1 MAQWAIGDVQGCL
14 AALRRL
20 ITAIEAQDARARF
33 YFCGDLVNRGEDSL
47 STLQFVQTLAAQGRA
62 HTVLGNHDLYAL
74 ACAAGFLQPKA
85 QDTFTELLAA
95 PELWV
100 DWLRQQPLAI
110 DIHTPT
116 GQFLLTHA
124 GVWPSWSASQTLG
137 LAARVENVLQADSW
151 AAQLQTLWHG
161 GARLW
166 RDDLSALDAPRFT
179 VNALMRMRLIAPDGG
194 LDFDVKEAANDAP
207 AGYMPWFELPS
218 ATMQSATQKRILV
231 FGHWS
236 ALGLRNEE
244 HLIALDT
251 GCVWGRQLTA
261 VELVAD
267 AAKRRVVQV
276 DSRAKLESQYG
287 LVPARDKAMTSEQV
301 YRLLNQE

>member
-1 MAQWAIGDVQGCL
+1 MAKWAIGDVQGCL
-14 AALRRL
+14 GALRRL
-20 ITAIEAQDARARF
+20 IAAIELRDTQATF

-47 STLQFVQTLAAQGRA
+47 GTLQFIQTLAAQGRA

-74 ACAAGFLQPKA
+74 ACATGFLQPKV

-110 DIHTPT
+110 DIHAST
-116 GQFLLTHA
+116 GHFLLTHA
-124 GVWPSWSASQTLG
+124 GVWPSWSVAQTLS
-137 LAARVENVLQADSW
+137 LAAQVEAVLQADDW
-151 AAQLQTLWHG
+151 ATQLQTLWHG

-166 RDDLSALDAPRFT
+166 RDDLSELDAKRFT
-179 VNALMRMRLIAPDGG
+179 VNVLMRMRLIAPDGG
-194 LDFDVKEAANDAP
+194 LDFEVKEAASAAP
-207 AGYMPWFELPS
+207 AGYTPWFELPNN
-218 ATMQSATQKRILV
+218 TMQSSADKRVLV

-236 ALGLRNEE
+236 ALGLRNEAN
-244 HLIALDT
+244 LIALDT

-261 VELVAD
+261 VELIAD
-267 AAKRRVVQV
+267 VVKRRVVQV
-276 DSRAKLESQYG
+276 DSRAKLESKYG

>member
-14 AALRRL
+14 GALRRL
-20 ITAIEAQDARARF
+20 ITAIEAQDAHATF

-47 STLQFVQTLAAQGRA
+47 GTLQFIQTLAAQGRA

-74 ACAAGFLQPKA
+74 ACAAGFLQPKV

-110 DIHTPT
+110 DIHAST
-116 GQFLLTHA
+116 GHFLLTHA
-124 GVWPSWSASQTLG
+124 GVWPSWSAAQTLS
-137 LAARVENVLQADSW
+137 LAAQVEAVLQADDW
-151 AAQLQTLWHG
+151 AVQLQTLWHG

-166 RDDLSALDAPRFT
+166 RDDLSELDAKRFT
-179 VNALMRMRLIAPDGG
+179 VNVLMRMRLIAPDGG
-194 LDFDVKEAANDAP
+194 LDFEVKEAASAAP
-207 AGYMPWFELPS
+207 AGYTPWFELPS
-218 ATMQSATQKRILV
+218 NTMQSSADKRVLV

-236 ALGLRNEE
+236 ALGLRNEAN
-244 HLIALDT
+244 LIALDT

-261 VELVAD
+261 VELIAD
-267 AAKRRVVQV
+267 VVKRRVVQM

-287 LVPARDKAMTSEQV
+287 LVPTRDTVMTSEQV
-301 YRLLNQE
+301 HRLLEQE

>member
-20 ITAIEAQDARARF
+20 ITAIEAQDAQARF

-47 STLQFVQTLAAQGRA
+47 GTLQFVQTLAAQGRA

-100 DWLRQQPLAI
+100 AWLRQQPLAI

-124 GVWPSWSASQTLG
+124 GVWPAWSPVQTLG
-137 LAARVENVLQADSW
+137 LAARVENVLQADDW

-166 RDDLSALDAPRFT
+166 RDDLNDLDAQRFT
-179 VNALMRMRLIAPDGG
+179 VNALMRMRMIASDGG
-194 LDFDVKEAANDAP
+194 LDFELKESAAQAP
-207 AGYMPWFELPS
+207 SGYTPWFELPS
-218 ATMQSATQKRILV
+218 AAMHERVLV

-236 ALGLRNEE
+236 ALGLRNEAN
-244 HLIALDT
+244 LIALDT

-267 AAKRRVVQV
+267 IAKRRVVQM

-287 LVPARDKAMTSEQV
+287 LVPARDKVVASEQV
-301 YRLLNQE
+301 HRLLNQE

>member
-1 MAQWAIGDVQGCL
+1 MANWAIGDVQGCL
-14 AALRRL
+14 GALRRL
-20 ITAIEAQDARARF
+20 IAAIELRDTQATF

-47 STLQFVQTLAAQGRA
+47 GTLQFIQTLAAQGRA

-95 PELWV
+95 SELWV

-110 DIHTPT
+110 DIPTPT

-124 GVWPSWSASQTLG
+124 GVWPSWSAAQTLS
-137 LAARVENVLQADSW
+137 LATQVENVLHANDW

-166 RDDLSALDAPRFT
+166 RDDLSALDAKRFT

-194 LDFDVKEAANDAP
+194 LDFDVKEAASAAP
-207 AGYMPWFELPS
+207 AGYTPWFELPS
-218 ATMQSATQKRILV
+218 AAMQSDTQQRILV

-236 ALGLRNEE
+236 ALGLRNEAN
-244 HLIALDT
+244 LIALDT

-267 AAKRRVVQV
+267 VDKRRVLSV
-276 DSRAKLESQYG
+276 SS
-287 LVPARDKAMTSEQV
+287 
-301 YRLLNQE
+301 